1 MFNGKVIME
10 TVHGVTVYTQ
20 EVSVADEEI
29 KWYDGED
36 KAFKDGAFSAEEELC
51 KQAGYDMSGWT
62 VEMNTRT
69 IYTTAYGSEVD
80 WVYVNE
86 TGGTIYV
93 EDKYRE
99 PEDVINNPDVY
110 IEPDKFDF
118 LKERSKETT
127 AIYRNYVK
135 DRDLVFVWII
145 NNIDRDLDTRMHR
158 NVKIRDKT
166 MACGYSIE
174 DRLGLYKSDAYIYT
188 KGGELIREPNTKSS
202 RGYPIPKKVDF
213 DYKRAVWDKNVINN
227 L

>member
-1 MFNGKVIME
+1 MVYKDKVIVE

-20 EVSVADEEI
+20 ETSVAGEV
-29 KWYDGED
+29 KWCDGED

-51 KQAGYDMSGWT
+51 NIAALEMSGWT
-62 VEMNTRT
+62 ADMGVVE
-69 IYTTAYGSEVD
+69 IYNSAYGSEID
-80 WVYVNE
+80 RVYNNK

-99 PEDVINNPDVY
+99 PEEVISNPDVF
-110 IEPDKFDF
+110 IEPEKFDF

-145 NNIDRDLDTRMHR
+145 NNIDDYQYHK
-158 NVKIRDKT
+158 NVKIKDKT

-174 DRLGLYKSDAYIYT
+174 DRIGLFKSDAYKYT
-188 KGGELIREPNTKSS
+188 KGGSLIAEPRTKSC
-202 RGYPIPKKVDF
+202 RGYPMPKKVALDF
-213 DYKRAVWDKNVINN
+213 KRLVWDKNVINN